1 MNWSGCRNILIIRL
15 DNMGDLIMSSPA
27 IRALKETLGCRITVL
42 TSPLAVEAARLIPE
56 IDETIQTP
64 VAWVKNTRPAGP
76 DELFSLALYL
86 KSRKFDAAVIFNVY
100 SQNPLPSAMLAWMAG
115 IPRRLGYCRENP
127 YDLLN
132 IWIPDKEP
140 YTYILHQVERDLA
153 LVKHIGA
160 STEDHRIRLVIP
172 YESMISTE
180 QKIEALTLPVPEYI
194 ILHAG
199 VSELKR
205 AYPTEKWI
213 ELARLLVDEFKL
225 PLLFTGAKGEKPLTD
240 LLQKETGDMS
250 RSTAG
255 LFDVTELAGAIIK
268 SRVLISV
275 NTGPVHIA
283 AGFNVPVVV
292 LYART
297 NPQHTPWKTSSRVFE
312 FNVNPG
318 VQSKNEVIR
327 FVNRIYYNN
336 PLPYPD
342 ASQIVLS
349 VHALLSQSQVQQS
362 SPK

>member
-27 IRALKETLGCRITVL
+27 IRALKETYGCRITVL
-42 TSPLAVEAARLIPE
+42 TSPLAIEAAQLIPE

-86 KSRKFDAAVIFNVY
+86 KSKNFDAAIIFNVY

-115 IPRRLGYCRENP
+115 IPKRLGYCRENP

-132 IWIPDKEP
+132 FWVPDKEP
-140 YTYILHQVERDLA
+140 YSYILHQVERDLA
-153 LVKHIGA
+153 LVKHTGA
-160 STEDHRIRLVIP
+160 VSDDQHIKLKIP
-172 YESMISTE
+172 L
-180 QKIEALTLPVPEYI
+180 EATVSAREKLTGLIIPGSGYI
-194 ILHAG
+194 VLHAG

-213 ELARLLVDEFKL
+213 ELAKQLINKFGLTI
-225 PLLFTGAKGEKPLTD
+225 LFSGSKSEKPLTD
-240 LLQKETGDMS
+240 LLQRETGDNS
-250 RSTAG
+250 YSTAG
-255 LFDVTELAGAIIK
+255 MFDVPELAEVI
-268 SRVLISV
+268 SRSRLLISV

-283 AGFNVPVVV
+283 AGLNVPVVV

-297 NPQHTPWKTSSRVFE
+297 NPQHTPWKTSSRIFE

-318 VQSKNEVIR
+318 VQSRNEVIR

-342 ASQIVLS
+342 ASQIVQS
-349 VHALLSQSQVQQS
+349 VHSLLSQSQVQQS